1 MVNPEHL
8 MHLAIDAARRGIDRG
23 QSPFGCAIA
32 LDGEV
37 IAVAHNTMKADTD
50 ITAHAEINA
59 LRAACKTVGKVK
71 LDGAIVAATCE
82 PCPMCAAALQ
92 WAGVSKI
99 YYGAT
104 VTDADNAGFTQ
115 LRDSSGALIDNEAI
129 GRISQGGTLS
139 DECRELFR
147 KE

>member
-1 MVNPEHL
+1 MIDPEQL
-8 MHLAIDAARRGIDRG
+8 RRLAIDAARRGMENG
-23 QSPFGCAIA
+23 QSPFGCAIS

-37 IAVAHNTMKADTD
+37 IAVSHNTMKADTD
-50 ITAHAEINA
+50 ITAHAEMNA
-59 LRAACKTVGKVK
+59 LRAACKAVGKVK
-71 LDGAIVAATCE
+71 LAGAIVAATCE

-99 YYGAT
+99 YFGAT

-115 LRDSSGALIDNEAI
+115 LRDSSGELIENEAI
-129 GRISQGGTLS
+129 QRISQGGTLA

-147 KE
+147 KK